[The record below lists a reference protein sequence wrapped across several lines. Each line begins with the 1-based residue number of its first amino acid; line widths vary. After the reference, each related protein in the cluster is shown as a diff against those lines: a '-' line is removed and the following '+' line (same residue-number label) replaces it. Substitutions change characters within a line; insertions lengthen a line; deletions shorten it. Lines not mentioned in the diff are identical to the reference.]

1 MIGQTAMSSEQGSV
15 DYSGSVKFNAPAKN
29 PCALIVYNP
38 QDLALTF
45 TVDGKSISWYGLQMA
60 ASVQE
65 YFDEINTRKTY
76 TLEPETDHTVFYF
89 GSLALS
95 KDAPMTLSWE
105 VTAG

>member
-1 MIGQTAMSSEQGSV
+1 MG
-15 DYSGSVKFNAPAKN
+15 YSGSVDFNAPAKN

-45 TVDGKSISWYGLQMA
+45 TVEGRGITWYGLQMA

-65 YFDEINTRKTY
+65 YFDEINTRQTY

-89 GSLALS
+89 GSLALQF
-95 KDAPMTLSWE
+95 DAPMTLSWSA
-105 VTAG
+105 TPG